1 MLQVPPKTLSPVLMG
16 AGEWIGDRPASAW
29 RNFGH
34 PTLRLHRRAR
44 ATGYAALV
52 IRDKAAIVG
61 IGHTEY
67 VRAIGRSERETAHEA
82 SRAALSDAG
91 LDAYDVD
98 GIFYVEGQSGQAA
111 DLGRRLGVRNLRSW
125 AAAGV
130 GGGAA
135 CAPVVHAA
143 MAIASGMCEVAI
155 AYRARNRGTIGGRP
169 WAKTSNLVSGQAAFE
184 SPHGFISPVQMQ
196 AFMARRYLYETR
208 AAEETFAHVS
218 VAQRRYAVQNPAAY
232 FRDPITIDDVLESR
246 MIADPLHLLEC
257 CPENDGACAV
267 VLTTAERARDCP
279 HTPAW
284 VSGVAQGVGPRHVP
298 MTNFYNKSD
307 PWDWPGA
314 YAARDLYAMA
324 GLGPEDVDVFQ
335 LYDMFAP
342 VVVYGLEAYGF
353 CKAGEGGDFVT
364 DGNTET
370 VNATIPTNTAGGS
383 LSEAYIHG
391 FNHILEGV
399 RQLRGTAA
407 NQVAGAEVSLIAA
420 APVVPTSAILLT
432 KK

>member
-1 MLQVPPKTLSPVLMG
+1 MGSSVRPVEDPVPLVQ
-16 AGEWIGDRPASAW
+16 AA
-29 RNFGH
+29 
-34 PTLRLHRRAR
+34 
-44 ATGYAALV
+44 GYAAWV

-61 IGHTEY
+61 IGQTEY
-67 VRAIGRSERETAHEA
+67 VRRIGRSERRTAHEA
-82 SRAALSDAG
+82 SVAALADAG
-91 LDAYDVD
+91 LAACDVD
-98 GIFYVEGQSGQAA
+98 GIFYVEGQSGEAT
-111 DLGRRLGVRNLRSW
+111 DLARRLGSRNLRCW
-125 AAAGV
+125 AAASG

-143 MAIASGMCEVAI
+143 MAIASGVCEVAI
-155 AYRARNRGTIGGRP
+155 AYRARNRGAVGGRP
-169 WAKTSNLVSGQAAFE
+169 WAKTSRFVAGQAAFE
-184 SPHGFISPVQMQ
+184 KPHGLVNPVHQQ
-196 AFMARRYLYETR
+196 AFMARRYLYETG
-208 AAEETFAHVS
+208 APDDTFARVS
-218 VAQRRYAVQNPAAY
+218 VAQRRYASRNPVAY
-232 FRDPITIDDVLESR
+232 FRDRITIEDVLGSR

-267 VLTTAERARDCP
+267 VLTTAARAQDCP

-298 MTNFYNKSD
+298 MTNLYNKSS
-307 PWDWPGA
+307 PWEWPGA
-314 YAARDLYAMA
+314 YAARDVYAMA
-324 GLGPEDVDVFQ
+324 GLGPGDIDVFQ

-353 CKAGEGGDFVT
+353 CGMGEGGSFVV
-364 DGNTET
+364 DGHTES
-370 VNATIPTNTAGGS
+370 VSATIPTNTGGGS

-407 NQVAGAEVSLIAA
+407 NQVSGAEVSLVAA

-432 KK
+432 RK

>member
-1 MLQVPPKTLSPVLMG
+1 M
-16 AGEWIGDRPASAW
+16 
-29 RNFGH
+29 
-34 PTLRLHRRAR
+34 
-44 ATGYAALV
+44 

-61 IGHTEY
+61 IGQTEY
-67 VRAIGRSERETAHEA
+67 VRRIGRSERETAHEA
-82 SRAALSDAG
+82 SRAALADAG
-91 LDAYDVD
+91 LSARDVD
-98 GIFYVEGQSGQAA
+98 GIYYVEGQSGQAT
-111 DLGRRLGVRNLRSW
+111 DLARRLGVPNLRSW
-125 AAAGV
+125 AAASG

-143 MAIASGMCEVAI
+143 MAIASGVCEVAI
-155 AYRARNRGTIGGRP
+155 AYRARNRGAVGGRP
-169 WAKTSNLVSGQAAFE
+169 WAKTSSLVGGQAAFE
-184 SPHGFISPVQMQ
+184 NPHGFVNPVHMQ
-196 AFMARRYLYETR
+196 AFMARRYLFETG
-208 AAEETFAHVS
+208 APEETFARIA
-218 VAQRRYAVQNPAAY
+218 VAQRRYASHNPVAY
-232 FRDPITIDDVLESR
+232 FRDPITIEDVLGSR

-267 VLTTAERARDCP
+267 VVTTAERARDCP

-314 YAARDLYAMA
+314 YAARDIYAMA
-324 GLGPEDVDVFQ
+324 GLGPGDVDVFQ

-342 VVVYGLEAYGF
+342 VVVYGLEAFGF
-353 CKAGEGGDFVT
+353 CKFGEGGSFVAEGHT
-364 DGNTET
+364 QT
-370 VNATIPTNTAGGS
+370 VSATIPTNTGGGS

-407 NQVAGAEVSLIAA
+407 NQVPGAEVSLVAA

-432 KK
+432 RK

>member
-1 MLQVPPKTLSPVLMG
+1 M
-16 AGEWIGDRPASAW
+16 
-29 RNFGH
+29 
-34 PTLRLHRRAR
+34 
-44 ATGYAALV
+44 
-52 IRDKAAIVG
+52 IRDKTAIVG
-61 IGHTEY
+61 IGQTEY
-67 VRAIGRSERETAHEA
+67 VRRIGRSERQTAHEA
-82 SRAALSDAG
+82 SLAALEDAG
-91 LDAYDVD
+91 LTARDVD
-98 GIFYVEGQSGQAA
+98 GIFYVEGQSGEAT
-111 DLGRRLGVRNLRSW
+111 DLARRLGAPNLRSW
-125 AAAGV
+125 AGASG

-155 AYRARNRGTIGGRP
+155 AYRARNRGAVGGRP
-169 WAKTSNLVSGQAAFE
+169 WAKTSGRVSGQAAFE
-184 SPHGFISPVQMQ
+184 NPHGFVNPVHMQ
-196 AFMARRYLYETR
+196 AFMARRYLFESR
-208 AAEETFAHVS
+208 APKDAFARVS
-218 VAQRRYAVQNPAAY
+218 VAQRRYASHNPVAY
-232 FRDPITIDDVLESR
+232 FRDPITIEDVLESR

-298 MTNFYNKSD
+298 MTNFYNKTD

-314 YAARDLYAMA
+314 YVARGVCAMA
-324 GLGPEDVDVFQ
+324 GLGPGDVDVFQ

-342 VVVYGLEAYGF
+342 VVVYGLEAFGF
-353 CKAGEGGDFVT
+353 CKAGEGGSFVV
-364 DGNTET
+364 DGHTET
-370 VNATIPTNTAGGS
+370 VSATIPTNTGGGS

-407 NQVAGAEVSLIAA
+407 NQVLGAEVSLVAA

-432 KK
+432 RK